1 MSEKERLVFNIWNS
15 FPIDDVNATLNKSFK
30 NKFHN
35 HSQNMMYIASLDY
48 KNSWSTFHL
57 VMAQW

>member
-15 FPIDDVNATLNKSFK
+15 FSIDDVNATLNKSFK
-30 NKFHN
+30 NKFDN

-48 KNSWSTFHL
+48 KSSWSTFHL
-57 VMAQW
+57 VMSQW